1 MKKRNIIIISVS
13 VITLLFGGLVSLA
26 VTTFPE
32 LLEVDKEK
40 IEQSH
45 EDVLFELPSL
55 AEEKDSKEEAVLTSS
70 QGESA
75 TYISR
80 VGNPSIPISRHSFK
94 GEIEIFTSND
104 VKNIS
109 SSHERSFHEVEAH
122 EVSNNHSS
130 EYYRGASYTSRGSSD
145 RPIINKEAKQ
155 EAKRVPVDSAAIMN
169 TTVMAI
175 GLCEIL
181 SFILV
186 MKRKRHL
193 RIR

>member
-40 IEQSH
+40 IEQSQ

-55 AEEKDSKEEAVLTSS
+55 TEEKESKEEAVLTSS

-75 TYISR
+75 TYISN
-80 VGNPSIPISRHSFK
+80 VGDPSATISRHSFK
-94 GEIEIFTSND
+94 DNVKVFISEEI
-104 VKNIS
+104 KNNPV
-109 SSHERSFHEVEAH
+109 SHDHSFHEVESF
-122 EVSNNHSS
+122 EVLNNHSS
-130 EYYRGASYTSRGSSD
+130 EYYRGASYSSRESS
-145 RPIINKEAKQ
+145 RPLITKETKQ
-155 EAKRVPVDSAAIMN
+155 EVKRAPVDSAAIMN

-175 GLCEIL
+175 GLCEVL

-193 RIR
+193 RLR

>member
-26 VTTFPE
+26 VSTFPE

-40 IEQSH
+40 IEQSL

-55 AEEKDSKEEAVLTSS
+55 AEEKESKEETVLTSS

-94 GEIEIFTSND
+94 GEIEIFASND

-109 SSHERSFHEVEAH
+109 SSRERSFHEVEAH

-130 EYYRGASYTSRGSSD
+130 EYYRGASFTYRESS
-145 RPIINKEAKQ
+145 RPIINREAKQ
-155 EAKRVPVDSAAIMN
+155 EAKRVPVDSTAIMN

-175 GLCEIL
+175 GLCEVL
-181 SFILV
+181 SLILV

-193 RIR
+193 RVR